1 MSSAVCLKLVS
12 FFQVPHLGHFGMRCS
27 SVCTPSH
34 NDRIASR
41 DSDEA
46 DEASVLKL
54 IDKQLRSE
62 QMCLNTAVRQRFQRS
77 KP

>member
-1 MSSAVCLKLVS
+1 ML
-12 FFQVPHLGHFGMRCS
+12 CS

-54 IDKQLRSE
+54 IDEQLRSE